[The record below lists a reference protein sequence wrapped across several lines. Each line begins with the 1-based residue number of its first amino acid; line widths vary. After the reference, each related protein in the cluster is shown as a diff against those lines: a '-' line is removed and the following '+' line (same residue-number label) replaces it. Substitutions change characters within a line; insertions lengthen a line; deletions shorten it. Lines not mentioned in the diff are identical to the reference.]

1 MRRQGAVSFVQRV
14 REIVRAIGSARF
26 PGRPKRRYDLIGE
39 AMARPFGESAGR
51 GAIRAGG
58 VTDEDESA
66 ER

>member
-1 MRRQGAVSFVQRV
+1 M

-26 PGRPKRRYDLIGE
+26 PRRPKRRYDLIGE

-58 VTDEDESA
+58 VTDDGDESA